1 VTPVAEAILRTAL
14 RSLRN
19 GGAVALEEVGDKLRL
34 AVEDRFHVMPSYYRY
49 WEGLDPR
56 LKLRGGEVRP
66 PAAVPVKPD
75 RLKQGATSPQRA
87 LAGCIF

>member
-1 VTPVAEAILRTAL
+1 LQGQFFERLSVRFATAPP
-14 RSLRN
+14 
-19 GGAVALEEVGDKLRL
+19 ALSKEVGDKLRL
-34 AVEDRFHVMPSYYRY
+34 AVEDRLHVMPSYYRY